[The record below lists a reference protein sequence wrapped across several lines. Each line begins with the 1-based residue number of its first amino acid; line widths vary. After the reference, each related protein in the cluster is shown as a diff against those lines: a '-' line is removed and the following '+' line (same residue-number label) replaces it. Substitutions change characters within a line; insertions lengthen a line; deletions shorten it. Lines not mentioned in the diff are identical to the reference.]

1 MAYNSSKGPQTHGDV
16 KFEGDAEDT
25 QIDFET
31 DLVALKTNGLQR
43 LIVSGSAITASVVLS
58 SSAPISASEF
68 YAGGVKLEVGM
79 SSFTLA
85 GDGGS
90 SQAITNGNTVTI
102 AGGTGLSST
111 AGATDTVTVNL
122 DDTSVSAGSYTYS
135 AITVDAQ
142 GRLTA
147 ASNGTAPSIT
157 TLNSAGAN
165 RVLTS
170 DGGASATAEAGLTYT
185 GTVLSATGQISASLG
200 VTGSS
205 LRTATTVI
213 DATHISSSLNISGSK
228 FYGDGANLTNTG
240 IITTYSNAANNRVL
254 TSVDASSINGEAGLT
269 YDGAILAATGQV
281 SASLGVTGSSLRT
294 ATTVIDA
301 IHVSSSLNVSASAFY
316 GDGSELT
323 GVGPGTMSSWTL
335 SADGGANQTIEN
347 GNTVDIAGGTG
358 ITTVASATDTV
369 TVNLDDTS
377 VSAGSYTYSAIT
389 VDAQGRLTA
398 AANGSAPSITT
409 LSNAGVNRVIT
420 SDGGNQATAE
430 AGLTY
435 NGTVLSAAGQITASL
450 GITGSSLRTA
460 TTVIDSTHISSSL
473 NISGS
478 KFYGDGANLTNTGI
492 ITTYSNAANNRVLTS
507 VDASSINGEAGL
519 TYDGAILSAAG
530 QVSASLGVTGSSVET
545 AATVINPTH
554 VSSSLNISG
563 SALYVDIPGLLE
575 IHKSDSGHAQLRTQT
590 AHLQLRNKANNKD
603 IRFQLGEDAGATSV
617 KVRNNT
623 GNTVASI
630 DSQGDASF
638 THITASLGITGSSF
652 HTNTTVI
659 DATHVSSSLNVSASA
674 FYARGVELVAPAVGI
689 YTNAGDNRIIT
700 SVDANTINGEDRLTF
715 NGSTNFLFLS
725 GNAQI
730 TNHLPTIY
738 FSNSAGTG
746 LGYMGYNSSNNI
758 LFQNNTSNKHIVF
771 KANDNGTIREGLRLD
786 GAVPEVVVNQTSDS
800 LMNFRVESDA
810 NTHMLYV
817 DGATN
822 KVGINTSAPTQ
833 ELAVS
838 GNVEVSGTL
847 RGRELEW
854 TRTAFQYGATNEIF
868 IPFEH
873 TGEASSPDW
882 ENQFVAPYGG
892 ELKRILI
899 RPENNQN
906 GNISASIFVAVDG
919 VAEIDSGTRVENSTG
934 SNGGTYVTTIIDF
947 TGSNHF
953 APGDI
958 VGVTIKPRLN
968 PGKINLTCIWQ
979 YDKKTF

>member
-43 LIVSGSAITASVVLS
+43 LIVSGSAITASVILS

-68 YAGGVKLEVGM
+68 YAGGVKLEIGM

-90 SQAITNGNTVTI
+90 SQSITNGNTMTI

-111 AGATDTVTVNL
+111 AAATDTVTVNL

-205 LRTATTVI
+205 LETATTVI

-254 TSVDASSINGEAGLT
+254 TSVDASSINGEAALT
-269 YDGAILAATGQV
+269 FDGAILAAT
-281 SASLGVTGSSLRT
+281 
-294 ATTVIDA
+294 
-301 IHVSSSLNVSASAFY
+301 
-316 GDGSELT
+316 
-323 GVGPGTMSSWTL
+323 
-335 SADGGANQTIEN
+335 
-347 GNTVDIAGGTG
+347 
-358 ITTVASATDTV
+358 
-369 TVNLDDTS
+369 
-377 VSAGSYTYSAIT
+377 
-389 VDAQGRLTA
+389 
-398 AANGSAPSITT
+398 
-409 LSNAGVNRVIT
+409 
-420 SDGGNQATAE
+420 
-430 AGLTY
+430 
-435 NGTVLSAAGQITASL
+435 
-450 GITGSSLRTA
+450 
-460 TTVIDSTHISSSL
+460 
-473 NISGS
+473 
-478 KFYGDGANLTNTGI
+478 
-492 ITTYSNAANNRVLTS
+492 
-507 VDASSINGEAGL
+507 
-519 TYDGAILSAAG
+519 G

-554 VSSSLNISG
+554 VSSSLN
-563 SALYVDIPGLLE
+563 
-575 IHKSDSGHAQLRTQT
+575 
-590 AHLQLRNKANNKD
+590 
-603 IRFQLGEDAGATSV
+603 
-617 KVRNNT
+617 
-623 GNTVASI
+623 
-630 DSQGDASF
+630 
-638 THITASLGITGSSF
+638 
-652 HTNTTVI
+652 
-659 DATHVSSSLNVSASA
+659 VSASA
-674 FYARGVELVAPAVGI
+674 FYAKGVELVAPAI
-689 YTNAGDNRIIT
+689 ATYTNAGDNRIVT
-700 SVDANTINGEDRLTF
+700 SVDANTINAEDRLTF

-730 TNHLPTIY
+730 QNHTPY
-738 FSNSAGTG
+738 VFFSNSAGTG
-746 LGYMGYNSSNNI
+746 LGYFGYNTSNNM
-758 LFQNNTSNKHIVF
+758 LFQNNTLNARLVF
-771 KANDNGTIREGLRLD
+771 KANDGGSIKEGLRIG
-786 GAVPEVVVNQTSDS
+786 GASPEVVVNETSDS
-800 LMNFRVESDA
+800 LINFRVESDA

-822 KVGINTSAPTQ
+822 KVGINTTAPTQ

-873 TGEASSPDW
+873 TGETNNPDW

-899 RPENNQN
+899 RPELNQN

-919 VAEIDSGTRVENSTG
+919 VAEIDSGTRVESSTG
-934 SNGGTYVTTIIDF
+934 SNGGAYVTTIIDF

-958 VGVTIKPRLN
+958 VGVAIKPRLN

>member
-43 LIVSGSAITASVVLS
+43 FIVSGSAITASVILS

-68 YAGGVKLEVGM
+68 YAGGVKLEQGM
-79 SSFTLA
+79 SGFILSA
-85 GDGGS
+85 DGGS
-90 SQAITNGNTVTI
+90 NQAITNGNTVTI

-111 AGATDTVTVNL
+111 AGATDTVTVKL

-200 VTGSS
+200 VSGAVGHFQTVQASSIVGGSPLAISASAVTITGSLTFS
-205 LRTATTVI
+205 GSSTLSSSGGFFTTLTSSTATISALTASAITGGSPISIFGDTITMVGGGAGSTVI
-213 DATHISSSLNISGSK
+213 NAAHLSSSL
-228 FYGDGANLTNTG
+228 A
-240 IITTYSNAANNRVL
+240 
-254 TSVDASSINGEAGLT
+254 
-269 YDGAILAATGQV
+269 
-281 SASLGVTGSSLRT
+281 
-294 ATTVIDA
+294 
-301 IHVSSSLNVSASAFY
+301 
-316 GDGSELT
+316 
-323 GVGPGTMSSWTL
+323 
-335 SADGGANQTIEN
+335 
-347 GNTVDIAGGTG
+347 
-358 ITTVASATDTV
+358 
-369 TVNLDDTS
+369 
-377 VSAGSYTYSAIT
+377 
-389 VDAQGRLTA
+389 
-398 AANGSAPSITT
+398 
-409 LSNAGVNRVIT
+409 
-420 SDGGNQATAE
+420 
-430 AGLTY
+430 
-435 NGTVLSAAGQITASL
+435 
-450 GITGSSLRTA
+450 
-460 TTVIDSTHISSSL
+460 
-473 NISGS
+473 
-478 KFYGDGANLTNTGI
+478 
-492 ITTYSNAANNRVLTS
+492 
-507 VDASSINGEAGL
+507 
-519 TYDGAILSAAG
+519 
-530 QVSASLGVTGSSVET
+530 
-545 AATVINPTH
+545 
-554 VSSSLNISG
+554 
-563 SALYVDIPGLLE
+563 
-575 IHKSDSGHAQLRTQT
+575 
-590 AHLQLRNKANNKD
+590 
-603 IRFQLGEDAGATSV
+603 
-617 KVRNNT
+617 
-623 GNTVASI
+623 
-630 DSQGDASF
+630 
-638 THITASLGITGSSF
+638 
-652 HTNTTVI
+652 
-659 DATHVSSSLNVSASA
+659 VSASA
-674 FYARGVELVAPAVGI
+674 FYAKGVELAAPAI
-689 YTNAGDNRIIT
+689 ATYTNAGDNRIVT
-700 SVDANTINGEDRLTF
+700 SVDANTINAEERLTF

-725 GNAQI
+725 GNTQI
-730 TNHLPTIY
+730 QNHTPQIF

-746 LGYMGYNSSNNI
+746 LGYFGYNTSNNM
-758 LFQNNTSNKHIVF
+758 LFQNNTLNARLVF
-771 KANDNGTIREGLRLD
+771 KANDGGSIKEGLRIG
-786 GAVPEVVVNQTSDS
+786 GASPEVVVNETSDS
-800 LMNFRVESDA
+800 LINFRVESDA

-822 KVGINTSAPTQ
+822 KVGINTTAPTQ

-873 TGEASSPDW
+873 TGETNNPDW

-892 ELKRILI
+892 ELKRILV
-899 RPENNQN
+899 RPEFNQN

-919 VAEIDSGTRVENSTG
+919 VAEIDSGTRVESSTG

-958 VGVTIKPRLN
+958 VGVAIKPRLN

>member
-31 DLVALKTNGLQR
+31 DLVALKTNGVQR
-43 LIVSGSAITASVVLS
+43 LIVSGSAITASVILS

-68 YAGGVKLEVGM
+68 YAGGVKLEIGM

-90 SQAITNGNTVTI
+90 SQSITNGNTMTI

-111 AGATDTVTVNL
+111 AAATDTVTVKL

-205 LRTATTVI
+205 LRTATTVV

-269 YDGAILAATGQV
+269 FDGAILAAT
-281 SASLGVTGSSLRT
+281 
-294 ATTVIDA
+294 
-301 IHVSSSLNVSASAFY
+301 
-316 GDGSELT
+316 
-323 GVGPGTMSSWTL
+323 
-335 SADGGANQTIEN
+335 
-347 GNTVDIAGGTG
+347 
-358 ITTVASATDTV
+358 
-369 TVNLDDTS
+369 
-377 VSAGSYTYSAIT
+377 
-389 VDAQGRLTA
+389 
-398 AANGSAPSITT
+398 
-409 LSNAGVNRVIT
+409 
-420 SDGGNQATAE
+420 
-430 AGLTY
+430 
-435 NGTVLSAAGQITASL
+435 
-450 GITGSSLRTA
+450 
-460 TTVIDSTHISSSL
+460 
-473 NISGS
+473 
-478 KFYGDGANLTNTGI
+478 
-492 ITTYSNAANNRVLTS
+492 
-507 VDASSINGEAGL
+507 
-519 TYDGAILSAAG
+519 G

-563 SALYVDIPGLLE
+563 SALYVDIPGILE

-590 AHLQLRNKANNKD
+590 THLQFRNKANNKD
-603 IRFQLGEDAGATSV
+603 IRFQLGEDAGTTSV

-674 FYARGVELVAPAVGI
+674 FYAKGVELVAPAI
-689 YTNAGDNRIIT
+689 ATYTNAGDNRIVT
-700 SVDANTINGEDRLTF
+700 SVDANTINAEDRLTF

-730 TNHLPTIY
+730 QNHTPY
-738 FSNSAGTG
+738 VFFSSSAGTG
-746 LGYMGYNSSNNI
+746 LGYFGYNTSNNM
-758 LFQNNTSNKHIVF
+758 LFQNNTLNARLVF
-771 KANDNGTIREGLRLD
+771 KANDGGSIKEGLRIG
-786 GAVPEVVVNQTSDS
+786 GASPEVVVNETSDS
-800 LMNFRVESDA
+800 LINFRVESDA

-822 KVGINTSAPTQ
+822 KVGINTTAPTQ

-854 TRTAFQYGATNEIF
+854 TRTAFQYGATTEIF

-873 TGEASSPDW
+873 TGESNNPDW
-882 ENQFVAPYGG
+882 ENQFIAPYGG

-919 VAEIDSGTRVENSTG
+919 VAEIDGGTRVESSSG
-934 SNGGTYVTTIIDF
+934 SNAGTYVTTAIDF

-958 VGVTIKPRLN
+958 VGVAITPRVN

>member
-43 LIVSGSAITASVVLS
+43 LIVSGSAITASVILS

-68 YAGGVKLEVGM
+68 YAGGVKLEIGM

-90 SQAITNGNTVTI
+90 SQSITNGNTMTI

-111 AGATDTVTVNL
+111 AAATDTVTVNL

-205 LRTATTVI
+205 LETATTVI

-254 TSVDASSINGEAGLT
+254 TSVDASSINGEAALT
-269 YDGAILAATGQV
+269 FDGAILAAT
-281 SASLGVTGSSLRT
+281 
-294 ATTVIDA
+294 
-301 IHVSSSLNVSASAFY
+301 
-316 GDGSELT
+316 
-323 GVGPGTMSSWTL
+323 
-335 SADGGANQTIEN
+335 
-347 GNTVDIAGGTG
+347 
-358 ITTVASATDTV
+358 
-369 TVNLDDTS
+369 
-377 VSAGSYTYSAIT
+377 
-389 VDAQGRLTA
+389 
-398 AANGSAPSITT
+398 
-409 LSNAGVNRVIT
+409 
-420 SDGGNQATAE
+420 
-430 AGLTY
+430 
-435 NGTVLSAAGQITASL
+435 
-450 GITGSSLRTA
+450 
-460 TTVIDSTHISSSL
+460 
-473 NISGS
+473 
-478 KFYGDGANLTNTGI
+478 
-492 ITTYSNAANNRVLTS
+492 
-507 VDASSINGEAGL
+507 
-519 TYDGAILSAAG
+519 G

-554 VSSSLNISG
+554 VSSSLN
-563 SALYVDIPGLLE
+563 
-575 IHKSDSGHAQLRTQT
+575 
-590 AHLQLRNKANNKD
+590 
-603 IRFQLGEDAGATSV
+603 
-617 KVRNNT
+617 
-623 GNTVASI
+623 
-630 DSQGDASF
+630 
-638 THITASLGITGSSF
+638 
-652 HTNTTVI
+652 
-659 DATHVSSSLNVSASA
+659 VSASA
-674 FYARGVELVAPAVGI
+674 FYAKGVELVAPAI
-689 YTNAGDNRIIT
+689 ATYTNAGDNRIVT
-700 SVDANTINGEDRLTF
+700 SVDANTINAEDRLTF

-730 TNHLPTIY
+730 QNHTPY
-738 FSNSAGTG
+738 VFFSNSAGTG
-746 LGYMGYNSSNNI
+746 LGYFGYNTSNNM
-758 LFQNNTSNKHIVF
+758 LFQNNTLNARLVF
-771 KANDNGTIREGLRLD
+771 KANDGGSIKEGLRIG
-786 GAVPEVVVNQTSDS
+786 GASPEVVVNETSDS
-800 LMNFRVESDA
+800 LINFRVESDA

-822 KVGINTSAPTQ
+822 KVGINTTAPTQ

-873 TGEASSPDW
+873 TGETNNPDW

-899 RPENNQN
+899 RPELNQN

-919 VAEIDSGTRVENSTG
+919 VAEIDSGTRVESSTG

-958 VGVTIKPRLN
+958 VGVAIKPRLN

>member
-43 LIVSGSAITASVVLS
+43 LIVSGSAITASVILS

-68 YAGGVKLEVGM
+68 YAGGVKLEIGM

-90 SQAITNGNTVTI
+90 SQSITNGNTMTI

-111 AGATDTVTVNL
+111 AAATDTVTVNL

-205 LRTATTVI
+205 LETATTVI

-254 TSVDASSINGEAGLT
+254 TSVDASSINGEAALT
-269 YDGAILAATGQV
+269 FDGAILAAT
-281 SASLGVTGSSLRT
+281 
-294 ATTVIDA
+294 
-301 IHVSSSLNVSASAFY
+301 
-316 GDGSELT
+316 
-323 GVGPGTMSSWTL
+323 
-335 SADGGANQTIEN
+335 
-347 GNTVDIAGGTG
+347 
-358 ITTVASATDTV
+358 
-369 TVNLDDTS
+369 
-377 VSAGSYTYSAIT
+377 
-389 VDAQGRLTA
+389 
-398 AANGSAPSITT
+398 
-409 LSNAGVNRVIT
+409 
-420 SDGGNQATAE
+420 
-430 AGLTY
+430 
-435 NGTVLSAAGQITASL
+435 
-450 GITGSSLRTA
+450 
-460 TTVIDSTHISSSL
+460 
-473 NISGS
+473 
-478 KFYGDGANLTNTGI
+478 
-492 ITTYSNAANNRVLTS
+492 
-507 VDASSINGEAGL
+507 
-519 TYDGAILSAAG
+519 G

-554 VSSSLNISG
+554 VSSSLN
-563 SALYVDIPGLLE
+563 
-575 IHKSDSGHAQLRTQT
+575 
-590 AHLQLRNKANNKD
+590 
-603 IRFQLGEDAGATSV
+603 
-617 KVRNNT
+617 
-623 GNTVASI
+623 
-630 DSQGDASF
+630 
-638 THITASLGITGSSF
+638 
-652 HTNTTVI
+652 
-659 DATHVSSSLNVSASA
+659 VSASA
-674 FYARGVELVAPAVGI
+674 FYAKGVELVAPAI
-689 YTNAGDNRIIT
+689 ATYTNAGDNRIVT
-700 SVDANTINGEDRLTF
+700 SVDANTINAEDRLTF

-730 TNHLPTIY
+730 QNHTPY
-738 FSNSAGTG
+738 VFFSNSAGTG
-746 LGYMGYNSSNNI
+746 LGYFGYNTSNNM
-758 LFQNNTSNKHIVF
+758 LFQNNTLNARLVF
-771 KANDNGTIREGLRLD
+771 KTNDGGSIKEGLRIG
-786 GAVPEVVVNQTSDS
+786 GASPEVVVNETSDS
-800 LMNFRVESDA
+800 LINFRVESDA

-822 KVGINTSAPTQ
+822 KVGINTTAPTQ

-873 TGEASSPDW
+873 TGETNNPDW

-892 ELKRILI
+892 ELKRILV
-899 RPENNQN
+899 RPEFNQN

-919 VAEIDSGTRVENSTG
+919 VAEIDSGTRVESSTG

-958 VGVTIKPRLN
+958 VGVAIKPRLN

>member
-31 DLVALKTNGLQR
+31 DLVALKTNGQQR
-43 LIVSGSAITASVVLS
+43 FIVSGSFITASVPIS
-58 SSAPISASEF
+58 SSGGLTGISLSTPTTVINTTHVSSSLNISGAAF
-68 YAGGVKLEVGM
+68 YGDGTTLTGVGAGTM
-79 SSFTLA
+79 SSWTLKA
-85 GDGGS
+85 GTGAN
-90 SQAITNGNTVTI
+90 QTVTDGNI
-102 AGGTGLSST
+102 VNISGGTGLRT
-111 AGATDTVTVNL
+111 EIIGTDDLQINLEDTTVTN
-122 DDTSVSAGSYTYS
+122 GSYTYS

-147 ASNGTAPSIT
+147 AANGAAPSIT

-185 GTVLSATGQISASLG
+185 GTVLSAAGQITASLG
-200 VTGSS
+200 ITGSS
-205 LRTATTVI
+205 LQTATTVI
-213 DATHISSSLNISGSK
+213 SPTHVSSSLPISASAVWINGVEFVAGMAS
-228 FYGDGANLTNTG
+228 FTLAGDGGSSQAITNGNTVTIAGGTGLTSAASATDTVTVNLDDTSVSAGSYTYTAITVDAQGRLTAAANG
-240 IITTYSNAANNRVL
+240 AAPSITTLNSAGANRVL
-254 TSVDASSINGEAGLT
+254 TSDGGASATAEAGLT
-269 YDGAILAATGQV
+269 YNGEILATTGQV

-294 ATTVIDA
+294 ATTVIDTT
-301 IHVSSSLNVSASAFY
+301 HV
-316 GDGSELT
+316 
-323 GVGPGTMSSWTL
+323 
-335 SADGGANQTIEN
+335 
-347 GNTVDIAGGTG
+347 
-358 ITTVASATDTV
+358 
-369 TVNLDDTS
+369 
-377 VSAGSYTYSAIT
+377 
-389 VDAQGRLTA
+389 
-398 AANGSAPSITT
+398 
-409 LSNAGVNRVIT
+409 
-420 SDGGNQATAE
+420 
-430 AGLTY
+430 
-435 NGTVLSAAGQITASL
+435 
-450 GITGSSLRTA
+450 
-460 TTVIDSTHISSSL
+460 SSSL
-473 NISGS
+473 NISGAA
-478 KFYGDGANLTNTGI
+478 FYGDGANLTNTGI

-530 QVSASLGVTGSSVET
+530 QVSASLGITGSSVET

-554 VSSSLNISG
+554 VSSSLNISS
-563 SALYVDIPGLLE
+563 SAFYVDTPGILE
-575 IHKSDSGHAQLRTQT
+575 IHKSDGGNAQLKTNT
-590 AHLQLRNKANNKD
+590 VHLELRNKANNKN

-617 KVRNNT
+617 QVRNNS
-623 GNTVASI
+623 GNTAASV
-630 DSQGDASF
+630 DSQGDAVF
-638 THITASLGITGSSF
+638 RHVTASLGVTGSSL

-674 FYARGVELVAPAVGI
+674 FYARGVELVAPAVGA

-700 SVDANTINGEDRLTF
+700 SVDGNTINGEDRLTF
-715 NGSTNFLFLS
+715 NGGTNFLFLS

-730 TNHLPTIY
+730 RNHLPYIF

-746 LGYMGYNSSNNI
+746 LGYMGYNSANNI
-758 LFQNNTSNKHIVF
+758 LIQNNSSDRNIVF
-771 KANDNGTIREGLRLD
+771 KTSDGGVIKEGLRLD

-817 DGATN
+817 DGNTN

-854 TRTAFQYGATNEIF
+854 TRTAFQYGATSEIF

-958 VGVTIKPRLN
+958 VGVAIKPRLN

>member
-43 LIVSGSAITASVVLS
+43 LIVSGSAITASVILS

-68 YAGGVKLEVGM
+68 YAGGVKLEIGM

-90 SQAITNGNTVTI
+90 SQSITNGNTMTI

-111 AGATDTVTVNL
+111 AAATDTVTVNL

-205 LRTATTVI
+205 LETATTVI

-254 TSVDASSINGEAGLT
+254 TSVDASSINGEAALT
-269 YDGAILAATGQV
+269 FDGAILAAT
-281 SASLGVTGSSLRT
+281 
-294 ATTVIDA
+294 
-301 IHVSSSLNVSASAFY
+301 
-316 GDGSELT
+316 
-323 GVGPGTMSSWTL
+323 
-335 SADGGANQTIEN
+335 
-347 GNTVDIAGGTG
+347 
-358 ITTVASATDTV
+358 
-369 TVNLDDTS
+369 
-377 VSAGSYTYSAIT
+377 
-389 VDAQGRLTA
+389 
-398 AANGSAPSITT
+398 
-409 LSNAGVNRVIT
+409 
-420 SDGGNQATAE
+420 
-430 AGLTY
+430 
-435 NGTVLSAAGQITASL
+435 
-450 GITGSSLRTA
+450 
-460 TTVIDSTHISSSL
+460 
-473 NISGS
+473 
-478 KFYGDGANLTNTGI
+478 
-492 ITTYSNAANNRVLTS
+492 
-507 VDASSINGEAGL
+507 
-519 TYDGAILSAAG
+519 G

-554 VSSSLNISG
+554 VSSSLN
-563 SALYVDIPGLLE
+563 
-575 IHKSDSGHAQLRTQT
+575 
-590 AHLQLRNKANNKD
+590 
-603 IRFQLGEDAGATSV
+603 
-617 KVRNNT
+617 
-623 GNTVASI
+623 
-630 DSQGDASF
+630 
-638 THITASLGITGSSF
+638 
-652 HTNTTVI
+652 
-659 DATHVSSSLNVSASA
+659 VSASA
-674 FYARGVELVAPAVGI
+674 FYAKGVELVAPAI
-689 YTNAGDNRIIT
+689 ATYTNAGDNRIVT
-700 SVDANTINGEDRLTF
+700 SVDANTINAEDRLTF

-730 TNHLPTIY
+730 QNHTPY
-738 FSNSAGTG
+738 VFFSNSAGTG
-746 LGYMGYNSSNNI
+746 LGYFGYNTSNNM
-758 LFQNNTSNKHIVF
+758 LFQNNTLNARLVF
-771 KANDNGTIREGLRLD
+771 KANDGGSIKEGLRIG
-786 GAVPEVVVNQTSDS
+786 GASPEVVVNETSDS
-800 LMNFRVESDA
+800 LINFRVESDA

-822 KVGINTSAPTQ
+822 KVGINTTAPTQ

-873 TGEASSPDW
+873 TGETNNPDW

-892 ELKRILI
+892 ELKRILV
-899 RPENNQN
+899 RPEFNQN

-919 VAEIDSGTRVENSTG
+919 VAEIDSGTRVESSTG

-958 VGVTIKPRLN
+958 VGVAIKPRLN

>member
-43 LIVSGSAITASVVLS
+43 FIVSGSAITASVILS

-68 YAGGVKLEVGM
+68 YAGGVKLEQGM
-79 SSFTLA
+79 SGFILSA
-85 GDGGS
+85 DGGS
-90 SQAITNGNTVTI
+90 NQAITNGNTVTI

-111 AGATDTVTVNL
+111 AGATDTVTVKL

-157 TLNSAGAN
+157 TLNSAGVN

-205 LRTATTVI
+205 LETATTVI
-213 DATHISSSLNISGSK
+213 DATHVSSSLNISGSK

-269 YDGAILAATGQV
+269 FDGSILAATGQV
-281 SASLGVTGSSLRT
+281 SASLG
-294 ATTVIDA
+294 I
-301 IHVSSSLNVSASAFY
+301 
-316 GDGSELT
+316 
-323 GVGPGTMSSWTL
+323 
-335 SADGGANQTIEN
+335 
-347 GNTVDIAGGTG
+347 
-358 ITTVASATDTV
+358 
-369 TVNLDDTS
+369 
-377 VSAGSYTYSAIT
+377 
-389 VDAQGRLTA
+389 
-398 AANGSAPSITT
+398 
-409 LSNAGVNRVIT
+409 
-420 SDGGNQATAE
+420 
-430 AGLTY
+430 
-435 NGTVLSAAGQITASL
+435 
-450 GITGSSLRTA
+450 
-460 TTVIDSTHISSSL
+460 
-473 NISGS
+473 
-478 KFYGDGANLTNTGI
+478 
-492 ITTYSNAANNRVLTS
+492 
-507 VDASSINGEAGL
+507 
-519 TYDGAILSAAG
+519 
-530 QVSASLGVTGSSVET
+530 TGSSVET

-554 VSSSLNISG
+554 VSSSLN
-563 SALYVDIPGLLE
+563 
-575 IHKSDSGHAQLRTQT
+575 
-590 AHLQLRNKANNKD
+590 
-603 IRFQLGEDAGATSV
+603 
-617 KVRNNT
+617 
-623 GNTVASI
+623 
-630 DSQGDASF
+630 
-638 THITASLGITGSSF
+638 
-652 HTNTTVI
+652 
-659 DATHVSSSLNVSASA
+659 VSASA
-674 FYARGVELVAPAVGI
+674 FYAKGVELAAPAI
-689 YTNAGDNRIIT
+689 ATYTNAGDNRIVT
-700 SVDANTINGEDRLTF
+700 SVDANTINAEDRLTF

-730 TNHLPTIY
+730 QNHTPQIF

-746 LGYMGYNSSNNI
+746 LGYFGYNTSNNM
-758 LFQNNTSNKHIVF
+758 LFQNNTLNARLVF
-771 KANDNGTIREGLRLD
+771 KANDGGSIKEGLRIG
-786 GAVPEVVVNQTSDS
+786 GASPEVVVNETSDS
-800 LMNFRVESDA
+800 LINFRVESDA

-822 KVGINTSAPTQ
+822 KVGINTTAPTQ

-873 TGEASSPDW
+873 TGETNNPDW

-892 ELKRILI
+892 ELKRILV
-899 RPENNQN
+899 RPEFNQN

-919 VAEIDSGTRVENSTG
+919 VAEIDSGTRVESSTG

-958 VGVTIKPRLN
+958 VGVAIKPRLN